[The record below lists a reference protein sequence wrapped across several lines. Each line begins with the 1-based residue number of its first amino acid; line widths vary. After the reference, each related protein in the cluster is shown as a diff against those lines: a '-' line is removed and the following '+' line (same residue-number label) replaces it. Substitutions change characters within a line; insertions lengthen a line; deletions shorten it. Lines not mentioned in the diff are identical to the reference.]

1 MINGNI
7 NSFLDTGWY
16 TESTLFFNGNVYW
29 CEATTENGLTTFFV
43 NRWKA
48 SLTDNMYYN
57 SHIDANGDP
66 VDFRNI
72 LILKDNDMDII
83 KKNFLCSN
91 IFDGKT
97 FWEVEQELVWV
108 DEGSPIVEE

>member
-1 MINGNI
+1 MNKG
-7 NSFLDTGWY
+7 
-16 TESTLFFNGNVYW
+16 
-29 CEATTENGLTTFFV
+29 
-43 NRWKA
+43 
-48 SLTDNMYYN
+48 
-57 SHIDANGDP
+57 
-66 VDFRNI
+66 RNI

-91 IFDGKT
+91 IFDGKS

>member
-57 SHIDANGDP
+57 SHIGFFFYL
-66 VDFRNI
+66 VYQ
-72 LILKDNDMDII
+72 LK
-83 KKNFLCSN
+83 
-91 IFDGKT
+91 IFYFFYLNLK
-97 FWEVEQELVWV
+97 
-108 DEGSPIVEE
+108 